1 MLSLVAGMG
10 MSVGLGNRVY
20 GNGGVAPD
28 NLAYQRYWDEA
39 AEKLNIKLTLDYS
52 RHSRESG

>member
-28 NLAYQRYWDEA
+28 NLAYQRYWDEVV
-39 AEKLNIKLTLDYS
+39 EKLNIKLTY
-52 RHSRESG
+52 HKNGK